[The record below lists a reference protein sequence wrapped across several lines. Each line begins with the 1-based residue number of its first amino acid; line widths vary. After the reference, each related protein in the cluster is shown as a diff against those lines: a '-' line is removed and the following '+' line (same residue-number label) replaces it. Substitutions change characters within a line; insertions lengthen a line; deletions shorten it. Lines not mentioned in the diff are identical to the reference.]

1 MTIKALLEAIQDAKI
16 TADVVVSDR
25 GRLHPVTKIQ
35 ASANVVMLICRARP
49 DWEGMDCRPSGA
61 MTLSETI
68 SQEKASK

>member
-49 DWEGMDCRPSGA
+49 DREGMDRRASIA
-61 MTLSETI
+61 
-68 SQEKASK
+68 QEKAWK